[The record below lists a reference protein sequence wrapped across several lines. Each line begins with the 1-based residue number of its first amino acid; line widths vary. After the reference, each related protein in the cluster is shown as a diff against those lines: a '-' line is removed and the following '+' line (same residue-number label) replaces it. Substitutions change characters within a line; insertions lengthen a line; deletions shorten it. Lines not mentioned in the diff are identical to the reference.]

1 MDFDFSF
8 EQRLLGESVGRMLA
22 GFPAATDH
30 PFPYPASD
38 VTRAAADLGLF
49 ASDDGVPILGAVDAV
64 AAALEIGRA
73 LPAAPLTEMLAA
85 SLALA
90 GSPAIADVLCAG
102 EPVGVAVTGAVAP
115 DGGRALVPFAHEARL
130 FVLPVAA
137 GGHRTW
143 HVVNRSEVTLDA
155 ADLFDVASSAA
166 WVSLSAK
173 PADHSAASVAGR
185 LDDLLAL
192 LVLAEMTGAA
202 AYALD
207 LTVGYAKERRQFGR
221 PIGQNQAIKHMA
233 ADAAVAVET
242 MKAAVEYAAW
252 CIDTAPEELDEPAGE
267 ARLALLSTR
276 SHVGGHA
283 RRVAEACVQMHGG
296 IAFTWD
302 YGLHRTLKRIVTR
315 QTTLA
320 APRASRE
327 ALADVLM
334 AAADA

>member
-22 GFPAATDH
+22 AFPAAGDR
-30 PFPYPASD
+30 PFPYAASD

-49 ASDDGVPILGAVDAV
+49 AREGGIPMLGAVDAV

-90 GSPAIADVLCAG
+90 GSPVLADALSTG
-102 EPVGVAVTGAVAP
+102 EPVGVAVAGALSP
-115 DGGRALVPFAHEARL
+115 NGGRALVPFAEEARL
-130 FVLPVAA
+130 FALPLETD
-137 GGHRTW
+137 GRRTW
-143 HVVNRSEVTLDA
+143 HVVDRSAITLA
-155 ADLFDVASSAA
+155 PADVFDVASTAA
-166 WVSLSAK
+166 WVEASAV
-173 PADHSAASVAGR
+173 PADELAASAGRR

-192 LVLAEMTGAA
+192 LALAEMTGAA
-202 AYALD
+202 AHALD
-207 LTVGYAKERRQFGR
+207 LTVSYAKERRQFGR

-233 ADAAVAVET
+233 ADAAVSVET

-252 CIDTAPEELDEPAGE
+252 CIGTAPEGLDEPAGE
-267 ARLALLSTR
+267 AHLALLSAR
-276 SHVGGHA
+276 SHVGDHA
-283 RRVAEACVQMHGG
+283 RRVAEACTQMHGG

-302 YGLHRTLKRIVTR
+302 YGLHRTLKRIVYC

-320 APRASRE
+320 APRPARE

-334 AAADA
+334 AADA